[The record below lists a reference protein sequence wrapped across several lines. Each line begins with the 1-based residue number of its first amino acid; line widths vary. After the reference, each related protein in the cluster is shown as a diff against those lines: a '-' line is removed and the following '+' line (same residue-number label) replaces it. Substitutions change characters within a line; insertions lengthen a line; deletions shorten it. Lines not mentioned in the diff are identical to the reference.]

1 MGGIRGKSARKR
13 AKMAENSKT
22 FDRITGRFYDEKVAM
37 PSGKVSQGDML
48 SAPKSFRRFLA
59 AKAAAE
65 ARGRRR
71 AGEEETDEETDEP
84 PADGE
89 KVSKLQNVPS
99 KGGDETAENKDASS
113 GDDEPDSKHIE
124 HSEIKPL
131 VRAQPDKGDERL
143 KEKDERA
150 AADAIAAETG
160 KKKKYLSLR
169 ERKKRERA
177 LIRAEREEEERFL
190 RGTGVEARFG
200 EVAEA
205 PPTITLKR
213 KSGGKGEK
221 AVPIAESGHKIV
233 EIAENES
240 GGKFNRQSKIFE
252 ELMSAAKGTTKT
264 KKKHQTQGLKQQ
276 AEMAQLRAQV
286 IADYRSMKGRPMHN
300 GRNIKLAANPSKLFA
315 GASLQ
320 GVSGATLR
328 KDRR

>member
-22 FDRITGRFYDEKVAM
+22 FDRLTGRFYDEKVAM

-65 ARGRRR
+65 AREKRRE
-71 AGEEETDEETDEP
+71 GEEETDKDEP
-84 PADGE
+84 PADE
-89 KVSKLQNVPS
+89 KVSELQKVPS
-99 KGGDETAENKDASS
+99 KGDDETVENEDASS
-113 GDDEPDSKHIE
+113 DDGEPDSKHMK
-124 HSEIKPL
+124 HSKIKPL
-131 VRAQPDKGDERL
+131 VRAKPDKGDERL
-143 KEKDERA
+143 KEKDERV
-150 AADAIAAETG
+150 AADALAAETG

-169 ERKKRERA
+169 ERKRRERA
-177 LIRAEREEEERFL
+177 LIRAEKEEEEQFL
-190 RGTGVEARFG
+190 RGTGAEPRFG

-221 AVPIAESGHKIV
+221 AVPIADSGHKIV

-315 GASLQ
+315 GAGAALQ
-320 GVSGATLR
+320 GLSGATLR